1 MSLPDIFIVGLYF
14 LGLLGLGFSKTRASK
29 RQDHQGYLLAGRKLS
44 FPGFVASLVATWY
57 GGVLG
62 IGENIYLYGLQTWI
76 IFGIPYYFFALL
88 FALFFA
94 GRINASKTISLPDH
108 FYKRYGKSAGVL
120 SAIYIFILS
129 SPAPYILSLGFLIQ
143 YFSGLPY
150 EISLLTVSI
159 ISVSYLWKGGFTAV
173 VRTDYLQFSL
183 MFLGFGLLLFYSYLH
198 SNKPEI
204 AISSLP
210 NEFFDPTG
218 GASLQ
223 YILAW
228 FFIALWTFVDPGF
241 YQRCSAADSKKTAR
255 KGILVSIL
263 FWMMFDGLTFLTG
276 MYAKLLITDA
286 KPALA
291 YIQLAELVLPSMA
304 MGLFIVAILSVIMST
319 IDSYTFISA
328 STFGRDILWRVQVN
342 SDKKTFNENHAI
354 PLVKKG
360 LLVSVLI
367 SLMLALSMP
376 SVVEIWYTLG
386 SVIVPGL
393 LVPFIFSFFKKDLN
407 IFTMMVSPVFVS
419 ILWIIIKN
427 IYGYYPFNIEPF
439 YPGIITSIIYGIFQW
454 LRK

>member
-1 MSLPDIFIVGLYF
+1 
-14 LGLLGLGFSKTRASK
+14 
-29 RQDHQGYLLAGRKLS
+29 
-44 FPGFVASLVATWY
+44 
-57 GGVLG
+57 
-62 IGENIYLYGLQTWI
+62 
-76 IFGIPYYFFALL
+76 
-88 FALFFA
+88 
-94 GRINASKTISLPDH
+94 
-108 FYKRYGKSAGVL
+108 
-120 SAIYIFILS
+120 
-129 SPAPYILSLGFLIQ
+129 
-143 YFSGLPY
+143 
-150 EISLLTVSI
+150 
-159 ISVSYLWKGGFTAV
+159 
-173 VRTDYLQFSL
+173 

-241 YQRCSAADSKKTAR
+241 YQRCSAADSKKTAQ

-304 MGLFIVAILSVIMST
+304 MGLFIVAVLSVIMST